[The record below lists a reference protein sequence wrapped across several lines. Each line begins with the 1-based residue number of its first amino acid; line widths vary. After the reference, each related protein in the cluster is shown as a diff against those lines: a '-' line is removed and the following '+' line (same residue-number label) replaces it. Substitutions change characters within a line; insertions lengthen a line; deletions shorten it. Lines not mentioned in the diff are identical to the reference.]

1 MIEFRAAVALLDIEG
16 TLGSI
21 AFVRDVLFPYADA
34 RMDEFAAVHGSEPDV
49 RAVLDLAAREANV
62 DSADLRG
69 ILAALHEWSAGDVK
83 MTPLKTIQGMIWR
96 EGFESGGIVGHLYPD
111 AIEALRRYR
120 RNGVLLAIYSSG
132 SVAAQRLLFGHSVAG
147 DLLEMFAGFYDT
159 TTGPKLES
167 GSYARIAKALGF
179 APGSVAFFSDNTREL
194 DAARDTGMQTVQLV
208 RPEDGAKP
216 DPNHA
221 FVATF
226 ADIDVRP

>member
-1 MIEFRAAVALLDIEG
+1 MIELRAAVALLDIEG

-34 RMDEFAAVHGSEPDV
+34 RMDEFAALHGSEPDV

-83 MTPLKTIQGMIWR
+83 TTPLKTIQGMIWR
-96 EGFESGGIVGHLYPD
+96 EGFESGAIVGHLYPD

-132 SVAAQRLLFGHSVAG
+132 FGRRPTSA
-147 DLLEMFAGFYDT
+147 
-159 TTGPKLES
+159 
-167 GSYARIAKALGF
+167 
-179 APGSVAFFSDNTREL
+179 
-194 DAARDTGMQTVQLV
+194 V
-208 RPEDGAKP
+208 RA
-216 DPNHA
+216 
-221 FVATF
+221 
-226 ADIDVRP
+226 